1 MKVVAAGRWSPPPSL
16 RRRQRAQAVAAAAA
30 AAQPL
35 VVSGRNFAPTPTLR
49 CELHAPAMEEPHWRY
64 NLPYGATGE
73 DHRDDAARSAPPL
86 ATTRATFISATRV
99 RCALPPRPS
108 GTVLAVH
115 VSLGE
120 EGGPPVGPSVAH
132 AVWFDPLARPAVTS
146 VHLVHVSTT
155 CPDGWTVDDTGV
167 LTICTPATTGRARL
181 LSEAEAEEDPT
192 PVTVESLAAPFASTT
207 DVSLIEVGGSNYA
220 PTNTAGEEVALRC
233 LFTPVDWLQAEEAYW
248 FALGIHPANCPG
260 TPWRCTEPPGHA
272 VLRPGPTE
280 PSLRVP
286 LAPAPLAD
294 VPALHPGV
302 TTTAT
307 FVAPSRVRCESPGGF
322 SPEGDDT
329 VDLDPPFLGEARLR
343 VAAAAGGPLWSDDSR
358 FVTVFDASMAAEL
371 TSVDPTFGDR
381 LAPIVLL
388 AAATSRRRPAS
399 RASSRAVAARAL
411 SPPPPFS
418 PPVSS
423 ARHPSPTPPPPPTP
437 PLRRL
442 GWWARVWRC
451 ASRTLARSRASAPL
465 TITYVDR
472 GAPAE
477 VRAVARSTARSTAR
491 AT

>member
-1 MKVVAAGRWSPPPSL
+1 M
-16 RRRQRAQAVAAAAA
+16 
-30 AAQPL
+30 
-35 VVSGRNFAPTPTLR
+35 
-49 CELHAPAMEEPHWRY
+49 
-64 NLPYGATGE
+64 
-73 DHRDDAARSAPPL
+73 
-86 ATTRATFISATRV
+86 
-99 RCALPPRPS
+99 
-108 GTVLAVH
+108 H

-167 LTICTPATTGRARL
+167 LTICTPTTTGRARL

-233 LFTPVDWLQAEEAYW
+233 LFTPVDWVQAEEAYW

-260 TPWRCTEPPGHA
+260 TPWRCTEPHGHA

-294 VPALHPGV
+294 APALHPGV
-302 TTTAT
+302 VTTAT

-388 AAATSRRRPAS
+388 ARGRNLAPTPGLACLFTSGRGAGTVVAAATFVSSRLVKCAAPVADAAAAADPTSSAIGMVGEGVALRLTHSRR
-399 RASSRAVAARAL
+399 
-411 SPPPPFS
+411 
-418 PPVSS
+418 
-423 ARHPSPTPPPPPTP
+423 
-437 PLRRL
+437 
-442 GWWARVWRC
+442 
-451 ASRTLARSRASAPL
+451 
-465 TITYVDR
+465 
-472 GAPAE
+472 
-477 VRAVARSTARSTAR
+477 
-491 AT
+491 

>member
-1 MKVVAAGRWSPPPSL
+1 M
-16 RRRQRAQAVAAAAA
+16 
-30 AAQPL
+30 
-35 VVSGRNFAPTPTLR
+35 
-49 CELHAPAMEEPHWRY
+49 
-64 NLPYGATGE
+64 
-73 DHRDDAARSAPPL
+73 
-86 ATTRATFISATRV
+86 
-99 RCALPPRPS
+99 RCAPPPRPS

-167 LTICTPATTGRARL
+167 LTICTPTTTGRARL

-260 TPWRCTEPPGHA
+260 TRGGAEPHGHA
-272 VLRPGPTE
+272 VFALGRP
-280 PSLRVP
+280 SRRC
-286 LAPAPLAD
+286 ASRRAAPLVDA
-294 VPALHPGV
+294 PYLHPGV

-388 AAATSRRRPAS
+388 ARGRNLAPTPGLACLFTSGRGGGAVVAAATFL
-399 RASSRAVAARAL
+399 SSRLVKCAAPVADAAAAAD
-411 SPPPPFS
+411 PT
-418 PPVSS
+418 SS
-423 ARHPSPTPPPPPTP
+423 AIGMVGEGVA
-437 PLRRL
+437 LRL
-442 GWWARVWRC
+442 THSGDV
-451 ASRTLARSRASAPL
+451 SRASAPL

-477 VRAVARSTARSTAR
+477 VRAVAPLYGPVHGARNVTIVGRNVGPTQAELRCRLLAAPTVATPPSQLRWWEHADAHAVAPPLTAAEVAAAAAAGGGALPAPGRADAIDAR
-491 AT
+491 RVAR